1 MPDII
6 TDRYRPSADA
16 NREKKLHRFDG
27 VAILLLFLVA
37 LGIRLYLYRFNDV
50 ISVDGTGYV
59 GTARKL
65 MSGDISGLGYY
76 GFYPVLAWLLGLTG
90 IDLET
95 AAQLVSVIMGSLLV
109 VPLYLLGQ
117 LLYSRTTA
125 LAACI
130 VSIVWSSH
138 LFVSCIVAN
147 QSTYTTLALT
157 AVYLVMRMFDRRLFS
172 YGCWAG
178 IVMGLA
184 FFTRPE
190 AFLLFLV
197 MPLAYVF
204 ENRREL
210 RAVWRPIVAYGTV
223 FAVILLMNT
232 LLIHHFSGV
241 WQLSAKTSS
250 ALGDSLSYYLKIRDV
265 NLIPGGKSIGYLELI
280 TRYPGFILTNPIQN
294 LKTIVETTLPVSL
307 WLLAVIGFVSGGMR
321 GQIVFKRLYLIC
333 TFAPLAVI
341 ILFYYINGGYMEPYL
356 PVLFLW
362 CAEGGRS
369 VERFVMQRVLVPAGY
384 CSEKLVRHTPG
395 VLIASCIYA
404 VVLLA
409 PQIPEKR
416 NDSTYTWLDDDCR
429 FDHKRLGLM
438 LKQYLPPGKVMTRW
452 ARLAYYSGHEMVA
465 IPNTDI
471 KGIERA
477 AYAGGARFLVLYGG
491 SNGADAQLDYLLEPL
506 TRIPVSYFSITPVTT
521 VTQPGLYP
529 YLVYS
534 NPSSLG
540 LIVYEIIR

>member
-1 MPDII
+1 MPAI
-6 TDRYRPSADA
+6 TTDCCRPSAHA
-16 NREKKLHRFDG
+16 NREKKLQRFDYI
-27 VAILLLFLVA
+27 AILLLCVVA

-76 GFYPVLAWLLGLTG
+76 GFYPVLVWLTGMTG

-95 AAQLVSVIMGSLLV
+95 AAQLVSVVMGGLLV

-117 LLYSRTTA
+117 ALFSRTTA

-130 VSIVWSSH
+130 VSLVWSSH

-157 AVYLVMRMFDRRLFS
+157 AVYLVMRMFERRLFS

-197 MPLAYVF
+197 MPLAYVL
-204 ENRREL
+204 ENRREP
-210 RAVWRPIVAYGTV
+210 RAVWRPIVAYGAA
-223 FAVILLMNT
+223 FAVIFFMNM
-232 LLIHHFSGV
+232 LLIHHFSGT

-294 LKTIVETTLPVSL
+294 LKTIVETTLPISL
-307 WLLAVIGFVSGGMR
+307 WLLAVIGFISGGMS
-321 GQIVFKRLYLIC
+321 GEMTIKRLYLIC

-362 CAEGGRS
+362 CAEGGCS
-369 VERFVMQRVLVPAGY
+369 VERFVTQRIPVPAGY
-384 CSEKLVRHTPG
+384 CAEKLIRYTAG

-404 VVLLA
+404 VVLFV
-409 PQIPEKR
+409 PQIPVKR
-416 NDSTYTWLDDDCR
+416 DPSTYTWQDDDCR

-506 TRIPVSYFSITPVTT
+506 NRIPESYFYVTPVTT

-534 NPSSLG
+534 NPHSLG